1 MAALPLPRF
10 ITARVITA
18 LVMREMGSTYGK
30 SPGGYAWAI
39 LEPVAGI
46 LFLSLAFS
54 LVVRAPSLGTS
65 FILFYATGV
74 VPFQLYQDLTSKL
87 TQSMRYS
94 KSLLAY
100 PRVTWIDALAARGV
114 LSIITS
120 ITVFCILMTS
130 IIMLID
136 ESVELDVVHIVEGL
150 LVAIISGLAIGTT
163 NCLLSG
169 LYPLWQNI
177 WSIINRPLFIA
188 SGVLFIMDDLPRLAQ
203 QILWWNPLIHATGL
217 VRKGF
222 YPMYEASYVSLAYAL
237 AVPLTIFAISLFFL
251 GRYYTE
257 TMEN

>member
-100 PRVTWIDALAARGV
+100 PRVTWFDALAARGL

-130 IIMLID
+130 IVMFVD

-150 LVAIISGLAIGTT
+150 LVAIVSGLAIGTM

-203 QILWWNPLIHATGL
+203 QVLWWNPLIHATGL

-222 YPMYEASYVSLAYAL
+222 YPMYEASYVSLSYAL
-237 AVPLTIFAISLFFL
+237 ALPLTIFAISLFFL